1 MVTLI
6 FHNAFRIIDKPL
18 CTEPSLRTYGAPPR
32 YSRSNSARHTAAFF
46 AGGPAVMKRAVGAL
60 RILLAGLYTIIVA
73 IVTILSHPFDHRRGR
88 IYHAIGRFWGRGIL
102 RICGLS
108 LSIRGTEG
116 IERGRTYVY
125 VSNHAS
131 LFDIPTVLAG
141 CPGNV
146 RIVYK
151 KELEKI
157 PIFGWCLKWG
167 AYIAIDRASRTDA
180 MRSVDEAAQKIRDGD
195 SVLLFAEGTRTTDG
209 YLQPFKRGAFNLA
222 VRSGVPVVP
231 LTINGTFK
239 TLRKGAFAV
248 TPGPVE
254 LVLGSPIT
262 VNPDGGKEE
271 ELRVMGAVHT
281 ALAKHY
287 RPQP

>member
-1 MVTLI
+1 
-6 FHNAFRIIDKPL
+6 
-18 CTEPSLRTYGAPPR
+18 
-32 YSRSNSARHTAAFF
+32 
-46 AGGPAVMKRAVGAL
+46 MKRALGTL
-60 RILLAGLYTIIVA
+60 RVLLAGLYTVVVA
-73 IVTILSHPFDHRRGR
+73 IITILSHPFDHRRGR
-88 IYHAIGRFWGRGIL
+88 IYHAIGRFWGRGVL
-102 RICGLS
+102 RICGLP
-108 LSIRGTEG
+108 LTIRGLEG

-131 LFDIPTVLAG
+131 LFDIPAVLAG

-167 AYIAIDRASRTDA
+167 AYIAIDRSNRTDA
-180 MRSVDEAAQKIRDGD
+180 MRSVEEAAQKIREGD
-195 SVLLFAEGTRTTDG
+195 SVLLFAEGTRTADG
-209 YLQPFKRGAFNLA
+209 NLQPFKRGAFNLA

-231 LTINGTFK
+231 LTINGTF
-239 TLRKGAFAV
+239 TVLPKGSFAV
-248 TPGPVE
+248 RSGEVE

-271 ELRVMGAVHT
+271 ELRVMEAVHA
-281 ALAKHY
+281 ALADDY
-287 RPQP
+287 RPQA